1 MATCLLVPKGQ
12 CFNML
17 SYQYRN
23 YHYKDMAFVPGRG
36 TTDAIFII
44 RQLQEKFLSRKDL
57 NDKNLTLFF
66 AFVDLEKAFDRVPR
80 KVLWWA
86 MRKVGVEEWIVR
98 LVQAMYNNA
107 RSQVRVGCEYSE
119 EFEVGV
125 GVHQGSVLSPLLF
138 IIVLEALSRDFRVGV
153 PWELFF
159 ADDLVIIATSLEE
172 CVERVKAWKEGLESK
187 GLHVNMTKTKFMAS
201 GLGLDILQDSGKF
214 PCAVCRTGVGRSSI
228 RCSKCNLWVHY
239 KKCSGLKTLSEDL
252 SYECPRCRGVPGI
265 RPVDGRPFKEVEVG
279 ECVLEAVDR
288 FCYLG
293 DMLSAGGGCMA
304 AATAR
309 CRCAWGKF
317 RENLPLLTSK
327 PVPFDLRGRLFSSNV
342 RSSMLHGTE
351 TWPMTSAALHRLCR
365 NDRAMI
371 RWICGVKPSD
381 DPSMDELHA
390 KLGICD
396 LAILVRERRLRW
408 FGHVMRSNGEINR
421 VRSRPV
427 PGRKGPGRPKKTW
440 EECVKQDLKVCGLSE
455 AGTQD
460 RLSWR
465 SSVKNSRQEPTPS
478 NGSLLQSMAAP
489 PARRVLGMRTR
500 SFNKTGFDWLI
511 DWLVS
516 KKWVTTGPGH
526 GLLTVRHQ
534 AITWISAGSLSI
546 RPSGTNFSEIVAA
559 TTKIFFSKKMNL
571 RMLFANCWPFCPGIN
586 MKEWYYRP
594 NILINGC
601 SLCCVFPSKWF
612 LSLLC
617 IFLLFQQYL
626 FADKSVDFTLQA
638 VRRLGFTKVLCVG
651 APRWVAGISTH
662 WGWDKIHVPPL
673 CKQHFQM
680 CFLEW
685 KCVNCAEDHTEV
697 CSWWSN

>member
-1 MATCLLVPKGQ
+1 M
-12 CFNML
+12 
-17 SYQYRN
+17 
-23 YHYKDMAFVPGRG
+23 
-36 TTDAIFII
+36 
-44 RQLQEKFLSRKDL
+44 
-57 NDKNLTLFF
+57 
-66 AFVDLEKAFDRVPR
+66 
-80 KVLWWA
+80 
-86 MRKVGVEEWIVR
+86 
-98 LVQAMYNNA
+98 
-107 RSQVRVGCEYSE
+107 
-119 EFEVGV
+119 
-125 GVHQGSVLSPLLF
+125 
-138 IIVLEALSRDFRVGV
+138 
-153 PWELFF
+153 
-159 ADDLVIIATSLEE
+159 
-172 CVERVKAWKEGLESK
+172 
-187 GLHVNMTKTKFMAS
+187 
-201 GLGLDILQDSGKF
+201 
-214 PCAVCRTGVGRSSI
+214 CRTGVGRSSI

-252 SYECPRCRGVPGI
+252 SYECPRCRGVPGV

-279 ECVLEAVDR
+279 DCVLEAVDR

-327 PVPFDLRGRLFSSNV
+327 PVPFDLRGHLFSSNV

-371 RWICGVKPSD
+371 RWICGIKPSD

-396 LAILVRERRLRW
+396 LAILVREHRLRW

-478 NGSLLQSMAAP
+478 NGSLPQSMAAP

-511 DWLVS
+511 DWQKAISVQNTDWWVS
-516 KKWVTTGPGH
+516 LDLSVSIKANIDTEMAKKSFWPNFHHWLHRKLSNFQLPMQPVIKIA
-526 GLLTVRHQ
+526 
-534 AITWISAGSLSI
+534 AI
-546 RPSGTNFSEIVAA
+546 
-559 TTKIFFSKKMNL
+559 
-571 RMLFANCWPFCPGIN
+571 CHFCPP
-586 MKEWYYRP
+586 WYSPAGMMNCSYWILANIP
-594 NILINGC
+594 PADNTEITMTGSSTVNTQLPYGANITGTLIDTAWSWSPQCHWNILWHIC
-601 SLCCVFPSKWF
+601 SA
-612 LSLLC
+612 
-617 IFLLFQQYL
+617 FQ
-626 FADKSVDFTLQA
+626 
-638 VRRLGFTKVLCVG
+638 
-651 APRWVAGISTH
+651 
-662 WGWDKIHVPPL
+662 
-673 CKQHFQM
+673 
-680 CFLEW
+680 
-685 KCVNCAEDHTEV
+685 
-697 CSWWSN
+697 

>member
-1 MATCLLVPKGQ
+1 MRVHFLMLLQLKVLLRLSLMRWSLRKLQRSETHRTCDESHGKNCGWDDPGDDSHWWNAIRLCPWSRYNRCYIHHSAAPGEILVQERSQWQEPDSVL
-12 CFNML
+12 CFCW
-17 SYQYRN
+17 SGESIW
-23 YHYKDMAFVPGRG
+23 PC
-36 TTDAIFII
+36 
-44 RQLQEKFLSRKDL
+44 
-57 NDKNLTLFF
+57 
-66 AFVDLEKAFDRVPR
+66 PR
-80 KVLWWA
+80 EVLWWA
-86 MRKVGVEEWIVR
+86 IRKVGVEEWIVR

-107 RSQVRVGCEYSE
+107 RSRVRVGSEYSE

-201 GLGLDILQDSGKF
+201 GLGLDILHDSGKF
-214 PCAVCRTGVGRSSI
+214 PYAVCRTGVGRSSI

-239 KKCSGLKTLSEDL
+239 EKCSGLKTLSEDL
-252 SYECPRCRGVPGI
+252 TYECPRCRGVQGV

-279 ECVLEAVDR
+279 DCVLEAVDR

-327 PVPFDLRGRLFSSNV
+327 PVPFDLRGRLFSFNV

-365 NDRAMI
+365 NYRAMI

-408 FGHVMRSNGEINR
+408 FGHVLRSNGEINR

-440 EECVKQDLKVCGLSE
+440 EECVKQDLEVGGLSE

-465 SSVKNSRQEPTPS
+465 SSVKNSRQEATPS
-478 NGSLLQSMAAP
+478 YGSLPQSMAAP
-489 PARRVLGMRTR
+489 PAQRVLGMRTR
-500 SFNKTGFDWLI
+500 SFNKTGFDWFIWLI
-511 DWLVS
+511 PLSPFISSDIIIPLCIDMTDNVWLLYCWLPLWGHYKS
-516 KKWVTTGPGH
+516 NTLRAKTTCWCWKHIWHLKWYKLQELTGS
-526 GLLTVRHQ
+526 T
-534 AITWISAGSLSI
+534 IFWWISA
-546 RPSGTNFSEIVAA
+546 
-559 TTKIFFSKKMNL
+559 
-571 RMLFANCWPFCPGIN
+571 
-586 MKEWYYRP
+586 
-594 NILINGC
+594 
-601 SLCCVFPSKWF
+601 
-612 LSLLC
+612 
-617 IFLLFQQYL
+617 
-626 FADKSVDFTLQA
+626 
-638 VRRLGFTKVLCVG
+638 RL
-651 APRWVAGISTH
+651 
-662 WGWDKIHVPPL
+662 
-673 CKQHFQM
+673 
-680 CFLEW
+680 
-685 KCVNCAEDHTEV
+685 
-697 CSWWSN
+697 

>member
-1 MATCLLVPKGQ
+1 MQ
-12 CFNML
+12 F
-17 SYQYRN
+17 
-23 YHYKDMAFVPGRG
+23 AFVPGRG

-107 RSQVRVGCEYSE
+107 RSRVRVGSEYSE

-239 KKCSGLKTLSEDL
+239 KKCSGLKTFSEDL
-252 SYECPRCRGVPGI
+252 SYECPRCRGVPGV

-279 ECVLEAVDR
+279 DCVLEAVDR

-478 NGSLLQSMAAP
+478 NGSLPQSMAEP

-511 DWLVS
+511 DWLYDESVIFS
-516 KKWVTTGPGH
+516 PILSLDSYTKTFLYRCFWDPMQECRVQSG
-526 GLLTVRHQ
+526 
-534 AITWISAGSLSI
+534 WIPYPSVYILSFSDSFSANAAG
-546 RPSGTNFSEIVAA
+546 IVAF
-559 TTKIFFSKKMNL
+559 TLWDHSMET
-571 RMLFANCWPFCPGIN
+571 
-586 MKEWYYRP
+586 
-594 NILINGC
+594 
-601 SLCCVFPSKWF
+601 
-612 LSLLC
+612 LSLLLE
-617 IFLLFQQYL
+617 ISVLTSLVDSPHQVPVIWSFDDFLLLSKQ
-626 FADKSVDFTLQA
+626 S
-638 VRRLGFTKVLCVG
+638 RGRSMRLDAHRNYSCNIYPHAIASMWF
-651 APRWVAGISTH
+651 
-662 WGWDKIHVPPL
+662 
-673 CKQHFQM
+673 
-680 CFLEW
+680 EW
-685 KCVNCAEDHTEV
+685 F
-697 CSWWSN
+697 